1 MISLGGD
8 SLSGRLFKGSI
19 LLEGFMVR
27 FHVPSLTIDSGDL
40 VEGQGRIAGHQILN
54 ALTAIFVCEDLLDQQ
69 EREIDTFQV
78 DFQRGIRVKCH
89 LIKAYPSS
97 GTFGLLTQGGAF
109 QESSPASQQT

>member
-40 VEGQGRIAGHQILN
+40 VEGQGRIAGHRILN
-54 ALTAIFVCEDLLDQQ
+54 ARPAIMLILPNWRTAFLFAVLFITVEFLSL
-69 EREIDTFQV
+69 
-78 DFQRGIRVKCH
+78 
-89 LIKAYPSS
+89 
-97 GTFGLLTQGGAF
+97 
-109 QESSPASQQT
+109 